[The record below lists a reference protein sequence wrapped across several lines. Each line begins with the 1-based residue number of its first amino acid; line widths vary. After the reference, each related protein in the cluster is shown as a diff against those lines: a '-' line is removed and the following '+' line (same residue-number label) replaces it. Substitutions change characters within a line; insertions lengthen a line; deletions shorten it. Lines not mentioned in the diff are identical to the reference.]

1 MAIKKIA
8 TPLRKACRPTVKAKK
23 ETSKKTAAKK
33 TQTKKATCAKSCCT
47 KLAAPK
53 KKAVAKKV
61 SAKAK
66 PKSAQ
71 AVVESPSPI
80 VRASGDPE
88 RRAERIE
95 LASEKDSTISVEA
108 LKIGLLLA
116 AIDGHCDKDEIAKF
130 KTVAKSCGGLSPAK
144 INQIITQTKRRISV
158 LEDAA
163 RNGATEDE
171 MVKNFISEASNIGI
185 EMNCR
190 NFVFLMS
197 VAMVDGDYSSV
208 ERKAIIALRDRAKKS
223 FHGFG
228 VFKFQNKDSDVSDLF
243 LKRCEMILA
252 GIYKAD
258 AAGNKR
264 LLQNR
269 MKSLQTLVEIADA

>member
-1 MAIKKIA
+1 MATKKIVM
-8 TPLRKACRPTVKAKK
+8 PLRKACLPTLKAKK
-23 ETSKKTAAKK
+23 SATKKAASKK
-33 TQTKKATCAKSCCT
+33 TQTKKVACAKSCCS
-47 KLAAPK
+47 KLVTPK
-53 KKAVAKKV
+53 KKAVAKKATAKV
-61 SAKAK
+61 KSETLKTVAESA
-66 PKSAQ
+66 
-71 AVVESPSPI
+71 SPI
-80 VRASGDPE
+80 VRASGDSE

-95 LASEKDSTISVEA
+95 LASEKDATISVET

-130 KTVAKSCGGLSPAK
+130 KTVAKSCGGLSLAK
-144 INQIITQTKRRISV
+144 INQIITQTKRRIAV
-158 LEDAA
+158 LEEAA
-163 RNGATEDE
+163 KNGATEDE

-208 ERKAIIALRDRAKKS
+208 ERKAIIALRDRAKRSVYGLLKRW
-223 FHGFG
+223 
-228 VFKFQNKDSDVSDLF
+228 KKDSDVSDLF

-258 AAGNKR
+258 AAGSKR

>member
-1 MAIKKIA
+1 MATKKIA
-8 TPLRKACRPTVKAKK
+8 TPLRKVCLPTVKAKK
-23 ETSKKTAAKK
+23 ATSKKTAAKK

-53 KKAVAKKV
+53 KKAVVKKV
-61 SAKAK
+61 SAKVK

-71 AVVESPSPI
+71 AVVESSSPI
-80 VRASGDPE
+80 VRANGDSE

-95 LASEKDSTISVEA
+95 LASERDSTISVET

-130 KTVAKSCGGLSPAK
+130 MTVAKSCGGLSPAK

-185 EMNCR
+185 RMNCR

-208 ERKAIIALRDRAKKS
+208 ERKAIIALRDCAKKS
-223 FHGFG
+223 FHGLG
-228 VFKFQNKDSDVSDLF
+228 EFKFQNKDSDVSDLF

-258 AAGNKR
+258 AAGSKR